1 MSPSFATST
10 RRNLGPDEHLPT
22 EQVSDAAF
30 CSAPS
35 PYILTV
41 VSTKAGVLAF
51 GGVKAGVPSLLDGR
65 PNFAKS

>member
-1 MSPSFATST
+1 MSLSFATST
-10 RRNLGPDEHLPT
+10 HLKLGPDEHLPT
-22 EQVSDAAF
+22 EQVSYTAF
-30 CSAPS
+30 CSAPN

-41 VSTKAGVLAF
+41 VSTTAGVLGF